1 MLTVISSTRTPTRV
15 MIIAR
20 PNQSADWNTNVSVLL
35 ALAIPL
41 MSISMFFALMGAW
54 VILPFA
60 GLEMLALGIAL
71 YRVNYK
77 LQYRQVITVSDDNVC
92 IDKGYHTPREH
103 WQLAR
108 QNSGLTVT
116 AQQHPW
122 DAPQL
127 CVHDCN
133 VYITLGEFLNREE
146 SLKLLTLLQQEIR
159 LRARSANATQEF

>member
-1 MLTVISSTRTPTRV
+1 M
-15 MIIAR
+15 
-20 PNQSADWNTNVSVLL
+20 SVLL
-35 ALAIPL
+35 ALAIPV
-41 MSISMFFALMGAW
+41 MGISIFFAVLGAW
-54 VILPFA
+54 VIVPFA

-77 LQYRQVITVSDDNVC
+77 LQYRQVITVSDDTVC

-122 DAPQL
+122 DAPKL
-127 CVHDCN
+127 CVHDRN

-146 SLKLLTLLQQEIR
+146 SLKLLALLQQEIR
-159 LRARSANATQEF
+159 LRARSAATIQKF